1 MQTPQAMGAGSCER
15 GSCPFPRVEVEPLWS
30 EKQEGRSLGTWAPRE
45 GRRTFLG
52 GRRAHSVWCAE
63 AQSMMQMAGAAGSRR
78 PVLFQRPALGAVDL
92 QNVLEVIR
100 QSHQ

>member
-1 MQTPQAMGAGSCER
+1 M
-15 GSCPFPRVEVEPLWS
+15 
-30 EKQEGRSLGTWAPRE
+30 
-45 GRRTFLG
+45 
-52 GRRAHSVWCAE
+52 WCAE